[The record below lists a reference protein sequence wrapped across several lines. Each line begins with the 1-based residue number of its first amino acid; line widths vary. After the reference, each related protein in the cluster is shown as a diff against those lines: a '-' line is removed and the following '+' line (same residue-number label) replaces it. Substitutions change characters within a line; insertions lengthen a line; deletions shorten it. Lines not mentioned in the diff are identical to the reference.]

1 MVEKARV
8 LKSEGRI
15 VTLSCGS
22 PACGSCSGHF
32 CNLRDR
38 IFPALNSGNLPV
50 KEGDIVDVFVAPGK
64 AIVSGFIVLIMP
76 LVLFA
81 VAYWVTGRVSGGA
94 SDLVRVAFGLVG
106 LACGFGLAY
115 AVNRLRPEKD
125 YPEIIGRLG

>member
-8 LKSEGRI
+8 LKSEGRV

-38 IFPALNSGNLPV
+38 IFPALNTANLPV

-76 LVLFA
+76 LIFFA
-81 VAYWVTGRVSGGA
+81 LVYWASGRLLGDA
-94 SDLVRVAFGLVG
+94 SDLVRVVFGLVG
-106 LACGFGLAY
+106 LVFGFAVAY
-115 AVNRLRPEKD
+115 VVNRLRPEKD
-125 YPEIIGRLG
+125 YPEIIGRFG